1 MIAPIILSGGIG
13 TRLWPI
19 SRSLHPKQFIDL
31 VNDTTL
37 FQDTV
42 LRLPKKSLGP
52 LIICN
57 EEHRFLAAEQLR
69 QINKKSNGIILE
81 PFGRNTAPAVALAA
95 FKLIKNKKDPNL
107 LVLSADHHIGDAKAF
122 HRSIQIAES
131 ISEAGKLVTFGAIPT
146 KPETGYGYIEVD
158 SSEEADYYDIKSF
171 IEKPNLK
178 NAKLFVDK
186 GNYYWNSGI
195 FMFKASTYLDEL
207 KKYEPEIF
215 YACKKSLK
223 TTQNDYDFIR
233 IDNNE
238 FNNCPNKSID
248 YAVMEKTNNSVVIP
262 LDTSWSD
269 IGSWES
275 LWEFK
280 DKDKDGNVIEGDII
294 VKQVKNTY
302 VKSSNRLV
310 TAIGVNSLVIIDT
323 EDSLLVA
330 NKEYSQKISTI
341 VKLLNENNRK
351 EADSHKKV
359 YRPWGYYDSLDIGNN
374 FQVKRLSINP
384 GSKISLQKH
393 QHRAEHWVV
402 VQGLATIICGDNL
415 IELKRNQSTYIPRNT
430 IHRLENQGDTQLEI
444 IEIQTGE
451 YLGEDDI
458 IRLEDDYQRD

>member
-31 VNDTTL
+31 VNETTL

-42 LRLPKKSLGP
+42 LRLPKKSLDP

-107 LVLSADHHIGDAKAF
+107 LVLSADHHIGDAKVF

-131 ISEAGKLVTFGAIPT
+131 ISETGKLVTFGVMPT

-158 SSEEADYYDIKSF
+158 SFEKADYYDIKSF

-223 TTQNDYDFIR
+223 TTQNDYDFTR

-262 LDTSWSD
+262 LGTSWSD

-330 NKEYSQKISTI
+330 NKEYSQKISSI

-393 QHRAEHWVV
+393 QHRSEHWVV
-402 VQGLATIICGDNL
+402 VEGLATIICGDNL

>member
-1 MIAPIILSGGIG
+1 
-13 TRLWPI
+13 
-19 SRSLHPKQFIDL
+19 
-31 VNDTTL
+31 
-37 FQDTV
+37 
-42 LRLPKKSLGP
+42 
-52 LIICN
+52 
-57 EEHRFLAAEQLR
+57 
-69 QINKKSNGIILE
+69 
-81 PFGRNTAPAVALAA
+81 
-95 FKLIKNKKDPNL
+95 
-107 LVLSADHHIGDAKAF
+107 
-122 HRSIQIAES
+122 
-131 ISEAGKLVTFGAIPT
+131 
-146 KPETGYGYIEVD
+146 
-158 SSEEADYYDIKSF
+158 
-171 IEKPNLK
+171 
-178 NAKLFVDK
+178 
-186 GNYYWNSGI
+186 
-195 FMFKASTYLDEL
+195 MFKASTYLDEL
-207 KKYEPEIF
+207 RKYEPEIF

-262 LDTSWSD
+262 LGTSWSD

-294 VKQVKNTY
+294 TKKVKNTY
-302 VKSSNRLV
+302 VSSSNRLV
-310 TAIGVNSLVIIDT
+310 TAIGVNDLVIIDT

-330 NKEYSQKISTI
+330 NKEYSQKISSI

-384 GSKISLQKH
+384 GAKISLQKH
-393 QHRAEHWVV
+393 QHRSEHWVV
-402 VQGLATIICGDNL
+402 VEGLATIICGDNL

-430 IHRLENQGDTQLEI
+430 IHRLENQGNTQLEI

-458 IRLEDDYQRD
+458 IRLEDDYQRN